1 MSDYRQMWADLG
13 LDLEAHDRLLE
24 ALPPTYH
31 DVYLTQPHRPRGME
45 YFDFVVNEIHGLRI
59 QELQQHKQQGG
70 KVIGTFCVFVPEE
83 IIRAAGGICIGLCS
97 GLETGSGEVDKV
109 LPRQVCPLIRSFM
122 GFKLGKIC
130 PYFESCDLVV
140 GETTCDGKK
149 KAFELLADYI
159 PVHVMETPQMK
170 RERDYQF
177 WREEIKEFAAKIEEI
192 TGQKITAASL
202 KQCISDTNAK
212 RRALLRLAGL
222 RRHRPA
228 PISGKDSLLIEQIA
242 MYDDVARFTQQVNR
256 LCDELE
262 ERVKAGTGVAPA
274 KAPRLIVSG
283 TPMAI
288 PNWKVPHIIE
298 STGAVIVAEEMCTG
312 LRYFEGLVP
321 EDASSLEEA
330 YAGLARRYLNINC
343 AVFTPNT
350 DRTQRIMELV
360 QEYQADGVIHVSLS
374 FCDPY
379 SIEANRVEKAC
390 RQAGIP
396 LLKLETDY
404 GQEDTEQLKTRVEA
418 FLEILK

>member
-1 MSDYRQMWADLG
+1 MGRPG
-13 LDLEAHDRLLE
+13 LDLDAHDQLLQ

-31 DVYLTQPHRPRGME
+31 DVYLTQTNRPQKMD

-83 IIRAAGGICIGLCS
+83 IVRSAGGICIGLCS
-97 GLETGSGEVDKV
+97 GLETGSGEVEKI
-109 LPRQVCPLIRSFM
+109 LPRQICPLIKSFM

-149 KAFELLADYI
+149 KAFELLNDYI

-170 RERDYQF
+170 RERDYKL
-177 WREEIKEFAAKIEEI
+177 WLKEIKDFAVKIEDI

-202 KQCISDTNAK
+202 KQSIIDTNAK
-212 RRALLRLAGL
+212 RQALLRLASL
-222 RRHRPA
+222 RRHKPA

-242 MYDDVARFTQQVNR
+242 MYDDVTRFTQKVNE

-262 ERVKAGTGVAPA
+262 ERINSGTGVAPA
-274 KAPRLIVSG
+274 NAPRIILSG

-298 STGAVIVAEEMCTG
+298 STGAIIVAEEMCTG

-330 YAGLARRYLNINC
+330 YANLAQRYLNINC
-343 AVFTPNT
+343 AVFTPNNN
-350 DRTQRIMELV
+350 RTQRLMELV
-360 QEYQADGVIHVSLS
+360 EEYQADGVIHVNLS

-379 SIEANRVEKAC
+379 SIEATQVEKAC

-396 LLKLETDY
+396 ILKLETDY

-418 FLEILK
+418 FCEMLR